1 MEVRDDSGVERDKS
15 VSRGNEQNQNLFDSR
30 GWRKRGGSQ
39 ILARVRVNYGFALTG
54 R

>member
-1 MEVRDDSGVERDKS
+1 MIPEEKLEKKI
-15 VSRGNEQNQNLFDSR
+15 VSPRNVQNQNLFETR
-30 GWRKRGGSQ
+30 GRRKRGSQ

>member
-1 MEVRDDSGVERDKS
+1 MIPEEKLEKKI
-15 VSRGNEQNQNLFDSR
+15 VSPRNVQNQNLFETR
-30 GWRKRGGSQ
+30 GRRKRGGSQ